1 MTGGGDRPGAHDG
14 VFHRDDEELLAATAP
29 FLLDGLEAGET
40 AVVVCGKR
48 CGDLLVDALP
58 RHDRLHL
65 LAPSDVYERPAG
77 AVANYQH
84 VMERYARAGV
94 SRVRVVVQLDHGG
107 TPAEWMEWSRFDAV
121 LEHALGPYP
130 MWIVCTYDRLRVPE
144 PVLVAAALTHRH
156 LRTGSTRTANP
167 DHLDPAEFLRRTAS
181 GGPDPIESG
190 PPVLDVAD
198 LRDLGELRGAVRRAA
213 LAGCAMP
220 VHQVQEFVLA
230 INEVATNA
238 LLHGRSP
245 VGVRLWAAAG
255 RLVCTVTDRGAGFD
269 DPFAGYLPGNDD
281 GAVHVGT
288 GLFAARQ
295 VCDRVDFEHVADGFS
310 VRLLLG

>member
-1 MTGGGDRPGAHDG
+1 MTAGEERPGAHDG
-14 VFHRDDEELLAATAP
+14 VFHGDDDELLAATVP
-29 FLLDGLEAGET
+29 FLLDGLAAGET
-40 AVVVCGKR
+40 AVVVCGER
-48 CGDLLVDALP
+48 CRELLVDALP
-58 RHDRLHL
+58 PDDRLHL

-77 AVANYQH
+77 AIANYQH
-84 VMERYARAGV
+84 MMDRYARSGV
-94 SRVRVVVQLDHGG
+94 SRVRVVVELDFGA

-121 LEHALGPYP
+121 VEHALGPYP
-130 MWIVCTYDRLRVPE
+130 MWIVCAYDRLRLPE
-144 PVLVAAALTHRH
+144 PVLASAALTHSH
-156 LRTGSTRTANP
+156 LRTGSLRTVNP

-181 GGPDPIESG
+181 NGPDPIESG

-198 LRDLGELRGAVRRAA
+198 VRDLGELRGAVRRAA

-230 INEVATNA
+230 VNEVATNA
-238 LLHGRSP
+238 LLHGGSP

-269 DPFAGYLPGNDD
+269 DPFAGYLPGHDD
-281 GAVHVGT
+281 GVVHVGM
-288 GLFAARQ
+288 GLFATRQ
-295 VCDRVDFEHVADGFS
+295 VCDRVDFEHVSGGFS